1 MAGGPQQR
9 RLILSRILA
18 VADQVS
24 PVIHSA
30 NFPGNLRPFD
40 LVLSAGDMPGQ
51 VLEFMADR
59 LTTSPVFVKG
69 NHGTDLVAD
78 PQAEGGTGRKDPG
91 GCIDAHCRVI
101 HHAGLLIVGFEGC
114 GRYRPGPQQYTERQY
129 AGMIRALTP
138 RLLWNRRRYGRAVD
152 ILLTHAPPTGPH
164 AGEDLPH
171 RGIPAFERFNRRWK
185 PRLHVHG
192 HVHLLGA
199 NAGREYTTPEGV
211 RVVNAFEFAL
221 IDL

>member
-1 MAGGPQQR
+1 M
-9 RLILSRILA
+9 
-18 VADQVS
+18 ADQVS

-30 NFPGNLRPFD
+30 NFPGNLPPFD
-40 LVLSAGDMPGQ
+40 AVLSAGDMPGH

-59 LTTSPVFVKG
+59 LRVSPVFVKG
-69 NHGTDLVAD
+69 NHVTELVPD
-78 PQAEGGTGRKDPG
+78 PLDDEGVARKDPG
-91 GCIDAHCRVI
+91 GCLDAHCRVI
-101 HHAGLLIVGFEGC
+101 SHAGLLIVGFEGSA
-114 GRYRPGPQQYTERQY
+114 RYRPGPQQYTERQY
-129 AGMIRALTP
+129 ARMVRALTP

-164 AGEDLPH
+164 AGEDWPH
-171 RGIPAFERFNRRWK
+171 RGIPAFEKFSRRWR

-199 NAGREYTTPEGV
+199 NATREYTTPEGV